1 MSSET
6 LDHRSEDVA
15 VEGQDVR
22 LASETLAQFSNPVAV
37 LLKDGTVSAANA
49 AFHKAAGLLINQ
61 RLSRPIRMAVGNL
74 IDSGGGISRVGLE
87 TDHGERVYDLTYI
100 PAQLAGEQ
108 SLIGANG
115 AAAENTGG
123 LLLIHD
129 QTLDS
134 GLRNALTVS
143 RARYKE
149 MVEISSDY
157 AWEVDHQGCFSFIAP
172 QGLVG
177 YAPRD
182 LIGRRA
188 EDLMDP
194 DHQVGP
200 VVPFSS
206 PTPLYQVEAWLRG
219 ADGTAHCLEF
229 SQVPLLDKE
238 GIFVGARGVCRD
250 LTGVRRAQAE
260 AAEIRARDR
269 ILSRIVRLF
278 RREAQPETMIQ
289 AAASAIT
296 HGLSATGCQL
306 LGSTTPAMRQVSRPT
321 FNAEASFGR
330 VGSEKEYAYILSIL
344 TGQDDDE
351 IVLCDILNDRR
362 FMASLCTYGD
372 RVNGAIIVWRD
383 YVRPDFS
390 PADQKL
396 LAAVSGQIGVAL
408 EQLYNH
414 RILVDVS
421 RSDALT
427 GLLNRR
433 AFYEDVQRRIRRLG
447 RSRENGALMYVDL
460 DNFKQVNDTRGH
472 EVGDEVLRRVGEI
485 LRGNTRGTDIV
496 ARLGGDE
503 FAIWLDAADEAVA
516 AKRADVFLAASAV
529 LRKYSGSM
537 DAPLML
543 SIGVA
548 VYNPDY
554 QEDMNQFISR
564 ADAAMYAVKKRGK
577 GSYGIAPPPPI
588 NRRGTP

>member
-6 LDHRSEDVA
+6 LDHKTA
-15 VEGQDVR
+15 AAIPEGQDIR
-22 LASETLAQFSNPVAV
+22 LASETLRHFPTPVAV
-37 LLKDGTVSAANA
+37 ILKDGTISSANA
-49 AFHKAAGLLINQ
+49 AFHKAAGLLTDK
-61 RLSRPIRMAVGNL
+61 RLSRPVRMAVANL
-74 IDSGGGISRVGLE
+74 IEQGGGTTRVGMD
-87 TDHGERVYDLTYI
+87 TDHGERVYDLTY
-100 PAQLAGEQ
+100 LAAGLSGEQ
-108 SLIGANG
+108 TLIGG
-115 AAAENTGG
+115 ALIDPTSSGG
-123 LLLIHD
+123 LLIVHD

-157 AWEVDHQGCFSFIAP
+157 AWEVDRQGCFSFLAP

-177 YAPRD
+177 YTPRD

-206 PTPLYQVEAWLRG
+206 PTPMYQIEAWLRG
-219 ADGTAHCLEF
+219 ADGAAHCLEF
-229 SQVPLLDKE
+229 SQVPLLDKD
-238 GIFVGARGVCRD
+238 GVFVGARGVCRD
-250 LTGVRRAQAE
+250 LTSIRHAQAE
-260 AAEIRARDR
+260 AAEVRARDR

-306 LGSTTPAMRQVSRPT
+306 LGTTTPTTRQVSRPT
-321 FNAEASFGR
+321 FNSEASFGR
-330 VGSEKEYAYILSIL
+330 VGIEKESAYILSML
-344 TGQDDDE
+344 ADQKDDDE
-351 IVLCDILNDRR
+351 ILCDILNDRR
-362 FMASLCTYGD
+362 FMAALCTYGD

-383 YVRPDFS
+383 YARPDFS

-396 LAAVSGQIGVAL
+396 LSAVSGQIGVAV
-408 EQLYNH
+408 EQLHNH

-421 RSDALT
+421 RSDSLT

-447 RSRENGALMYVDL
+447 RSRETGALMYVDL

-496 ARLGGDE
+496 SRLGGDE
-503 FAIWLDAADEAVA
+503 FAIWLDAADDAVA

-529 LRKYSGSM
+529 LRKYSGSAA
-537 DAPLML
+537 APLML
-543 SIGVA
+543 SIGIA
-548 VYNPDY
+548 VYDESY
-554 QEDMNQFISR
+554 KEDMNQFISR

-577 GSYGIAPPPPI
+577 GSYGIAPPPPAE
-588 NRRGTP
+588 RRGAQ